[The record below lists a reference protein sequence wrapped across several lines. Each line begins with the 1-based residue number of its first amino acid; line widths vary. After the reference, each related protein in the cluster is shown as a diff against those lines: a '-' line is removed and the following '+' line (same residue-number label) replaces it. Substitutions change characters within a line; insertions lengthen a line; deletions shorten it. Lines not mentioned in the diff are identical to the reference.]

1 MRFQKIIGVGAAAFL
16 AVALAACGSGGSG
29 GSAGSSTSAT
39 DEAAATAAVTFAAGT
54 TMDRLA
60 KAHEITIGIFIDQ
73 PLFGLQSLS
82 GRPEGFDIEIAKI
95 IASELGIPETGI
107 IWVATPAKERA
118 QILEQK
124 RVDMVVATYTINDE
138 RKQHVTF
145 AGPYYMAGQALMVK
159 VDNKTITG
167 PDSLKAA
174 KTKVCSQ
181 PGTTPAQN
189 ILKYIS
195 RSQLVLFDDIA
206 KCGEALRSGDV
217 DAVTTD
223 NAILLGLASDNRGAF
238 KVLDKPF
245 TKEPW
250 GVAVPKGDVPFCAF
264 INQVL
269 TKAAADGR
277 YEAAWTRTAG
287 AATTAT
293 IKLPGLD
300 PCV

>member
-1 MRFQKIIGVGAAAFL
+1 MRFQKITGFGVAGFL
-16 AVALAACGSGGSG
+16 AAALAACGSGGSAASG
-29 GSAGSSTSAT
+29 TGESAAPALVS
-39 DEAAATAAVTFAAGT
+39 FPAGT

-60 KAHEITIGIFIDQ
+60 KAHKITIGTFFDQ

-82 GRPEGFDIEIAKI
+82 GEPEGFDIEMGKI

-107 IWVATPAKERA
+107 FWVATPAKDRA
-118 QILEQK
+118 SVLEQK
-124 RVDMVVATYTINDE
+124 RVDVVVATYTINDE
-138 RKQHVTF
+138 RRQHVTF
-145 AGPYYMAGQALMVK
+145 AGPYFVAGQDLMVK
-159 VDNKTITG
+159 ENNKTITG
-167 PDSLKAA
+167 PDSLKAVKA
-174 KTKVCSQ
+174 KVCSE
-181 PGTTPAQN
+181 PGTTPAEN
-189 ILKYIS
+189 ILNYIP
-195 RSQLVLFDDIA
+195 RSQLVLFGDIS
-206 KCGEALRSGDV
+206 KCGEALRVGEV

-223 NAILLGLASDNRGAF
+223 NAILLGMASDNRGAF
-238 KVLDKPF
+238 KVLAKPF

-250 GVAVPKGDVPFCAF
+250 GVAVPKGDIPFCNF

-293 IKLPGLD
+293 IKLPALD